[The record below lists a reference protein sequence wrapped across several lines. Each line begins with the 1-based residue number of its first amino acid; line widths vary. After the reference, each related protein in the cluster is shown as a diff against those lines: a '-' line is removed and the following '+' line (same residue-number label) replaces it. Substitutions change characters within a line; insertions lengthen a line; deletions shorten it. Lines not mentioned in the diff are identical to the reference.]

1 MVLAICRAAK
11 KAWFRTIQEVYCWG
25 ERIPRWLCKL
35 KPSIAEQ
42 AEKRLGLQS
51 VPSAWLVALWNLT
64 ELQRGLT
71 SGQRF
76 VWKSR
81 LEDLPSLYLSSS
93 TCVVLGSGTRPQS
106 SDGCVFFVTRFVV
119 AKSYNLNRVCVD
131 SFAKWFLV
139 SHMWAYCFFTLTLD
153 HKSDILLVQRVY
165 FYFFVVVASYKKP
178 FVTSVIK
185 VCWIKW

>member
-1 MVLAICRAAK
+1 MVLVICKAAK

-64 ELQRGLT
+64 ELQRGAT

-76 VWKSR
+76 IWKSW
-81 LEDLPSLYLSSS
+81 LEDLPLLYLSSS
-93 TCVVLGSGTRPQS
+93 WAVMDT
-106 SDGCVFFVTRFVV
+106 VFFMTHFVV

-139 SHMWAYCFFTLTLD
+139 SHMWACCFFTLTLD
-153 HKSDILLVQRVY
+153 HKSDILLVQGVY
-165 FYFFVVVASYKKP
+165 FYFFVVVFTKSLL
-178 FVTSVIK
+178 
-185 VCWIKW
+185 

>member
-1 MVLAICRAAK
+1 MVLVICGAAK

-64 ELQRGLT
+64 ELQQGLT

-76 VWKSR
+76 IWKSW
-81 LEDLPSLYLSSS
+81 LEDLPLRYLSSS
-93 TCVVLGSGTRPQS
+93 TYVVFSSGIWCQT
-106 SDGCVFFVTRFVV
+106 SDGYCLFRDSLCGCKVIRL
-119 AKSYNLNRVCVD
+119 KSRLR
-131 SFAKWFLV
+131 
-139 SHMWAYCFFTLTLD
+139 
-153 HKSDILLVQRVY
+153 
-165 FYFFVVVASYKKP
+165 P
-178 FVTSVIK
+178 FVRQMLCGFSYVSLLLFHSYTSS
-185 VCWIKW
+185 

>member
-1 MVLAICRAAK
+1 MVLVICGAAK

-64 ELQRGLT
+64 ELQQGLT

-76 VWKSR
+76 IWKSW
-81 LEDLPSLYLSSS
+81 LEGLLLLYLSSS
-93 TCVVLGSGTRPQS
+93 TYVVVFSSGTRRQS
-106 SDGCVFFVTRFVV
+106 SDGYCLFHDSSLCGRKVIQLKSRLRRFVRQMV
-119 AKSYNLNRVCVD
+119 SGFSY
-131 SFAKWFLV
+131 V
-139 SHMWAYCFFTLTLD
+139 S
-153 HKSDILLVQRVY
+153 LLL
-165 FYFFVVVASYKKP
+165 FHSY
-178 FVTSVIK
+178 TWS
-185 VCWIKW
+185 